1 MSNSNTKID
10 DYMTSNEEISFI
22 LTHRPTG
29 FSSWLKSMLGIG
41 VTKWYLTDQR
51 LIEHRDTAGGFDF
64 QDMSLDQITS
74 VEYGKQLNL
83 SLIIVSVLLGVVG
96 LMLLLASTAV
106 GFFLLLIGGALG
118 AYVFYGQQQTLAVHG
133 PGSVELALSISR
145 GQRVDDFLWYVH
157 AERQKAAK

>member
-1 MSNSNTKID
+1 
-10 DYMTSNEEISFI
+10 
-22 LTHRPTG
+22 
-29 FSSWLKSMLGIG
+29 
-41 VTKWYLTDQR
+41 
-51 LIEHRDTAGGFDF
+51 
-64 QDMSLDQITS
+64 MSLDQITS

-106 GFFLLLIGGALG
+106 GFFLLLVGGALG
-118 AYVFYGQQQTLAVHG
+118 AYVFYGQQQTPAVHG